1 MPKITTQDKI
11 EAVEIIRK
19 LIKNYGVQYTSN
31 VSDGVLAE
39 LDNRVKKLERE
50 LSTLLAPPAPKKPKQ
65 PRKQDSKAQAEAV
78 SSEPIARYEPSGTVV
93 PVPDGLQFKENAILK
108 RSRGK

>member
-50 LSTLLAPPAPKKPKQ
+50 LSTLLAPAQPKKPKAS
-65 PRKQDSKAQAEAV
+65 RKQDNEW
-78 SSEPIARYEPSGTVV
+78 TVITPQEV
-93 PVPDGLQFKENAILK
+93 YKVIPAPDGLKNDSAIRK
-108 RSRGK
+108 QVRK

>member
-50 LSTLLAPPAPKKPKQ
+50 LSTLLAPPAPKKPRK
-65 PRKQDSKAQAEAV
+65 RKQDSKAQAETV